1 MRATTLVSCIMPSA
15 DRPRFVPQAIAQF
28 LHQDY
33 EHRELIVLD
42 DGVQSVEDL
51 MPDDPRVRYVRE
63 ERAMGRIFEKRDISF
78 ESATSPRFMASSIL
92 NHDGRRE
99 RSVGLS

>member
-1 MRATTLVSCIMPSA
+1 MPNA
-15 DRPRFVPQAIAQF
+15 DRPRFVPQAIAHF
-28 LHQDY
+28 LQQDY

-63 ERAMGRIFEKRDISF
+63 ERAIGSH
-78 ESATSPRFMASSIL
+78 P
-92 NHDGRRE
+92 
-99 RSVGLS
+99 

>member
-1 MRATTLVSCIMPSA
+1 MPPA
-15 DRPRFVPQAIAQF
+15 DRRRFVPQAIAQF

-63 ERAMGRIFEKRDISF
+63 ERAMGHIFEKRDISF
-78 ESATSPRFMASSIL
+78 
-92 NHDGRRE
+92 
-99 RSVGLS
+99 